1 MRSRRATGSSFHSIM
16 RKLDDIIRPEV
27 RALRAYHVHD
37 ATGMIKLDAMEN
49 PYGLPREQ
57 AAMLADALAGVA
69 LNRYPDAQ
77 AAALKRA
84 LRRRF
89 AIDERYELVIGNGS
103 DELILLF
110 ALLVNRPAAAMLGVE
125 PSFVMY
131 RMISTYVGM
140 RYASVDLNPDFG
152 LPRESLIRAIER
164 EQPALMFLAYPNN
177 PTGNCYS
184 ADDLDAVLDAASGI
198 VVIDEAYFPFSQRS
212 LADRLARHPHLVIMR
227 TLSKLGL
234 AGLRL
239 GFAFGHRELINEVEK
254 LRLPYNVNS
263 LSQRAAV
270 HALEQFAALAA
281 QNEQIRADRETL
293 QRALAALPGVKC
305 YPSEANFI
313 LIRVADATAVH
324 NRLLEAGILVKN
336 LNGGHA
342 LLHNCLRITVG
353 SRAENAALIAALTN
367 AIETQA

>member
-1 MRSRRATGSSFHSIM
+1 M
-16 RKLDDIIRPEV
+16 RKLNDIIRPEV
-27 RALRAYHVHD
+27 RALRAYHVAD
-37 ATGMIKLDAMEN
+37 AAGMIKLDAMEN
-49 PYGLPREQ
+49 PYSLPREY
-57 AAMLADALAGVA
+57 AETLGDALAAIA

-84 LRRRF
+84 LRQRF
-89 AIDERYELVIGNGS
+89 EIGDEYDIVIGNGS

-110 ALLVNRPAAAMLGVE
+110 ALLVSRPGASLLGVE

-131 RMISTYVGM
+131 RMITTYVGM
-140 RYASVDLNPDFG
+140 RYVSVDLNPDFS
-152 LPRESLIRAIER
+152 LPRASLIQAIER
-164 EQPALMFLAYPNN
+164 EQPALMFFAYPNN

-184 ADDLDAVLDAASGI
+184 EDDLDAVLDAAPGI

-239 GFAFGHRELINEVEK
+239 GFAFGRPELIGEVDK

-263 LSQRAAV
+263 LSQHAAV
-270 HALEQFAALAA
+270 HALEQFEPLQA
-281 QNEQIRADRETL
+281 QNAQIRADRESL
-293 QRALAALPGVKC
+293 QQALAALPGVDC

-313 LIRVADATAVH
+313 LIRIADATGVH
-324 NRLLEAGILVKN
+324 KQLLEAGILVKN

-353 SRAENAALIAALTN
+353 SPEENTALIAALTN
-367 AIETQA
+367 AIETRS

>member
-1 MRSRRATGSSFHSIM
+1 M

-27 RALRAYHVHD
+27 RALRAYHVAD
-37 ATGMIKLDAMEN
+37 ASGMVKLDAMEN

-57 AAMLADALAGVA
+57 AELLGKTLGQVS

-77 AAALKRA
+77 ATDLKQA
-84 LRRRF
+84 LRTRF
-89 AIDERYELVIGNGS
+89 GIREDYDVIVGNGS

-110 ALLVNRPAAAMLGVE
+110 ALLVNRPGACMLGVE

-131 RMISTYVGM
+131 RMISTYVGL
-140 RYASVDLNPDFG
+140 RYVSVDLSPDFS
-152 LPRESLIRAIER
+152 LPRASLIQAIER
-164 EQPALMFLAYPNN
+164 EQPALMFFAYPNN

-184 ADDLDAVLDAASGI
+184 VDDFDAVLHAAPGI
-198 VVIDEAYFPFSQRS
+198 VVVDEAYFPFSQRS

-239 GFAFGHRELINEVEK
+239 GYAFGHSEVIGEVEK

-263 LSQRAAV
+263 LSQHAAV
-270 HALEQFAALAA
+270 HALEQFEPLQA
-281 QNEQIRADRETL
+281 QNAQIRADRESL
-293 QRALAALPGVKC
+293 QQALAALPGVEC
-305 YPSEANFI
+305 YASEANFI
-313 LIRVADATAVH
+313 LIRIADATGVYKQ
-324 NRLLEAGILVKN
+324 LLEAGILVKN

-353 SRAENAALIAALTN
+353 SPEENSALIAALTN
-367 AIETQA
+367 AIETRS